1 MSPDHAVLQRPRGE
15 RFDPMPAALFLFT
28 LYFSKI
34 PHDAWFVGFVIEDYC
49 FLQGKMWRFMYGVA
63 GRRNAIRGG
72 KELRALHMHF
82 YQHGTLADGRK

>member
-1 MSPDHAVLQRPRGE
+1 
-15 RFDPMPAALFLFT
+15 MPAALFLFT

-49 FLQGKMWRFMYGVA
+49 VLQGKMWRFMYGVA